1 MSSRESAL
9 GAWADKIPRVDGWSL
24 DSNWKEEPWN
34 GEPILGDSPLT
45 PDEIAHEFKQ
55 IGILFLMGLAPILIA
70 GGLIAKDWHI
80 LRGERT
86 TGTIVEL
93 HGGRFP
99 VARYYVDGQNYTVTS
114 SYTNRSRIYD
124 IGDTVNVRYSLDDP
138 SQAVMDSFLQYY
150 LYPTLLTGVGSIFVL
165 IAVGGAIYVARKATR
180 PLEAA

>member
-1 MSSRESAL
+1 MANRSSA
-9 GAWADKIPRVDGWSL
+9 
-24 DSNWKEEPWN
+24 N
-34 GEPILGDSPLT
+34 SPLT